1 MRNRGATVI
10 IENGRIALIKR
21 TKPHKTYYVF
31 PGGGIEDGETPEQAA
46 IRETYEE
53 LGVHVRIQR
62 PLKVLE
68 YNGRQHFFFADII
81 GGKFGTGTGEE
92 YFHTSVQR
100 GSYEPVW
107 INMDDLSSLDVR
119 PKVIVELLLTE

>member
-1 MRNRGATVI
+1 M
-10 IENGRIALIKR
+10 
-21 TKPHKTYYVF
+21 F